1 MSNLKRMAM
10 LKYEDHTQLKSSVR
24 SEILVALSAGQGKN
38 IKDQSEILAGFSPRL
53 RRENHDKIN

>member
-1 MSNLKRMAM
+1 M